1 MATRYWVGGSGN
13 WSDATNHWSNASGGS
28 PSASYLPTSA
38 DSVVFDAN
46 SNVGTSAFTVT
57 VDTASACLNF
67 TASGLDG
74 AMTVESS
81 VTNVAL
87 DVYGSM
93 SLPATNMNWSPASG
107 ITLTFRGTSS
117 NTITT
122 NGNTLNTTSLTLDA
136 VGGTLT
142 LGSALTLNST
152 RSLTIT
158 NGTFS
163 TSASNYALSCGAI
176 SSSNSNVRTI
186 SLNASAVTATS
197 ATPITFTTSTNL
209 TFNAGTST
217 ITPNAATTTLAGGG
231 VTFYNVSFS
240 SASAGTHSISGANT
254 FNNLTFTSRSATG
267 VRSIGF
273 STNQTINNTLTFGTA
288 NTAIRRLSVY
298 GTTSAGTGVGTA
310 ITLTVAT
317 LATLA
322 DVDFRDITAA
332 GASGTWSGTRIGD
345 GGGNSNITF
354 TAGAPKYW
362 NLAAGGN
369 WSATAWATASGG
381 AVNVNNFPLAQ
392 DTLIIENTGL
402 NTSATITIDSGW
414 WIPEI
419 NASTRT
425 NAFTLASG
433 TQTPIIFGS
442 YNIPSVT
449 TVTGTG
455 TWYFGAVNSTQNITT
470 NGVSIPFPINCNG
483 STTNTVKLIDS
494 LASTNTVTFQ
504 QGTLDLNNNTLTCT
518 TFSSSN
524 SITRIIAFGTGNITL
539 TGNAATVWSCA
550 TITNFSYTGTPTT
563 NFTYSGSTGTRTIQH
578 GSTGGTASNA
588 VNMSISAGTDTI
600 TLSTTGVVKN
610 LAFSGFTGSSN
621 LPGFIYGDLTLGS
634 GMTITAATVT
644 GPTFAATSGTQT
656 VTSNGVTIQRP
667 VTINAPGATISCAD
681 ALTSTQTLTI
691 TNGTLQLKAGATSTV
706 GMFATSGTNQKY
718 LQSTTPGT
726 QATISDASGTISVS
740 YLTIKDSN
748 ATGGATWQAYT
759 TNSNV
764 NDGNNTGWTFYF
776 NIYNSTISESVTSTD
791 VQGTNVINYVSVSES
806 MNILDALLSRYLWTT
821 INNGQTAN
829 WQNITNTTS
838 VWTDVNNT

>member
-1 MATRYWVGGSGN
+1 MATYYWVGGDGN

-38 DSVVFDAN
+38 DDVVFDAN
-46 SNVGTSAFTVT
+46 SNTGTSAFTVT
-57 VDTASACLNF
+57 VDAASACLNF

-74 AMTVESS
+74 TMTFSSS

-93 SLPATNMNWSPASG
+93 SLPATNFSWTPASG

-117 NTITT
+117 YTITT
-122 NGNTLNTTSLTLDA
+122 NGNTINTTNLTLDA

-152 RSLTIT
+152 RSLIIT

-163 TSASNYALSCGAI
+163 TSASNYALSCGQI
-176 SSSNSNVRTI
+176 LSNNSNVRTI

-217 ITPNAATTTLAGGG
+217 ITPNATSTTLAGGG
-231 VTFYNVSFS
+231 VTFYNVSFTGTGS
-240 SASAGTHSISGANT
+240 GTHSISGANT

-267 VRSIGF
+267 IRSIGF

-288 NTAIRRLSVY
+288 NTAIRRMLVY

-332 GASGTWSGTRIGD
+332 GASGTWTGTRIGD

-354 TAGAPKYW
+354 TAGATKYW

-381 AVNVNNFPLAQ
+381 AVDVNNFPLAQ
-392 DTLIIENTGL
+392 DTLIIEDTGL
-402 NTSATITIDSGW
+402 NTSATITIDTGW

-433 TQTPIIFGS
+433 TQTPIFFGN

-455 TWYFGAVNSTQNITT
+455 SWYFGAINKTQNITT
-470 NGVSIPFPINCNG
+470 NGVSITFAINCNG
-483 STTNTVKLIDS
+483 STTNTVKLIGN
-494 LASTNTVTFQ
+494 LTSTSTVTLQ

-524 SITRIIAFGTGNITL
+524 SITRTIAFGTGNITV
-539 TGNAATVWSCA
+539 TGNAATVWGCA
-550 TITNFSYTGTPTT
+550 TLTNFSYTGTPTV

-578 GSTGGTASNA
+578 GTTGGTESNA

-600 TLSTTGVVKN
+600 QLSTTGVVKN
-610 LAFSGFTGSSN
+610 LSFSGFTGSSN

-634 GMTITAATVT
+634 GMTITPATST
-644 GPTFAATSGTQT
+644 QPTFAATSGTQT
-656 VTSNGVTIQRP
+656 VTSNGVTIDRP
-667 VTINAPGATISCAD
+667 VTINAPGATVSCVD
-681 ALTSTQTLTI
+681 ALTLGSTRTLTI

-706 GMFATSGTNQKY
+706 GSLATSGTNQKY
-718 LQSTTPGT
+718 LQSTLAGT
-726 QATISDASGTISVS
+726 QATLSGASGTNNVL
-740 YLTIKDSN
+740 YLTIQDIN
-748 ATGGATWQAYT
+748 ATGGATW
-759 TNSNV
+759 NSYLYNANV
-764 NDGNNTGWTFYF
+764 DAGNNIGWNFDS
-776 NIYNSTISESVTSTD
+776 IPVLS
-791 VQGTNVINYVSVSES
+791 GRG
-806 MNILDALLSRYLWTT
+806 LLPAFGFGFTL
-821 INNGQTAN
+821 
-829 WQNITNTTS
+829 
-838 VWTDVNNT
+838 